1 MGLLPRTALH
11 SDSEHLQ
18 YVNFEEKVIPKRL
31 EEEGE
36 RKELKESGERRKQE
50 KVESQR
56 ISERKGP
63 ADGRRISFQQEYL
76 VTDLNSRPTRGCH
89 EVSCA

>member
-1 MGLLPRTALH
+1 MRQRT
-11 SDSEHLQ
+11 HLQ

-36 RKELKESGERRKQE
+36 GKELKESELHNESGERRKKE

-63 ADGRRISFQQEYL
+63 ADVRRISFQQEYL
-76 VTDLNSRPTRGCH
+76 VTNLNSRPTREFH

>member
-1 MGLLPRTALH
+1 MRQRT
-11 SDSEHLQ
+11 HLQ

-31 EEEGE
+31 EEEGK
-36 RKELKESGERRKQE
+36 RKELKESELHNESGERRKQK

-63 ADGRRISFQQEYL
+63 ADGCRISFQQEYL